1 MISLQIMQILKALG
15 ENIKNNFMPINF
27 INLEKMEK
35 FFGKCKLLQL
45 IHREIDSLDSSISNK

>member
-1 MISLQIMQILKALG
+1 MISLQILQILKVLQ

-27 INLEKMEK
+27 ISLEKMEK

-45 IHREIDSLDSSISNK
+45 IHEEIDNLDSSISIK